1 MNIVL
6 LVPLFLLG
14 NLKPMEIVVIAVVI
28 LRVFGG
34 RKIPELMRGLGKGI
48 RGFKEGLND
57 MTEEINRPVEKPGEK
72 PDATSSASGKDADK

>member
-14 NLKPMEIVVIAVVI
+14 NLKPVEIVVIAVVI
-28 LRVFGG
+28 LLVFGG

-48 RGFKEGLND
+48 RGFKEGLNG
-57 MTEEINRPVEKPGEK
+57 MTEEINRPLEKQGEK
-72 PDATSSASGKDADK
+72 TDATSSASGKDADK

>member
-6 LVPLFLLG
+6 LVPLFIG

-28 LRVFGG
+28 LLVFGG

-48 RGFKEGLND
+48 RGFKEGLNG
-57 MTEEINRPVEKPGEK
+57 MTEEINCPLEKQGEK
-72 PDATSSASGKDADK
+72 TDAASSVNGKDADK

>member
-6 LVPLFLLG
+6 LVPLFLG

-28 LRVFGG
+28 LLVFGG

-48 RGFKEGLND
+48 RGFKEGLNG

-72 PDATSSASGKDADK
+72 TDATASAGGKDVDK

>member
-1 MNIVL
+1 MNFVL
-6 LVPLFLLG
+6 LVPLFLG

-28 LRVFGG
+28 LLVFGG

-48 RGFKEGLND
+48 RGFKEGLNG
-57 MTEEINRPVEKPGEK
+57 MSEEINRPVEKPGEK

>member
-6 LVPLFLLG
+6 LVPLFLG

-28 LRVFGG
+28 LLVFGG

-48 RGFKEGLND
+48 RGFKEGLNG

-72 PDATSSASGKDADK
+72 ADATSSASGKDADK

>member
-6 LVPLFLLG
+6 LVPLFLG

-28 LRVFGG
+28 LLVFGG

-48 RGFKEGLND
+48 RGFKEGLNG
-57 MTEEINRPVEKPGEK
+57 MTEEINRPVEKSGEK
-72 PDATSSASGKDADK
+72 TDATSSAGCKDADK

>member
-6 LVPLFLLG
+6 LVPLFLG

-28 LRVFGG
+28 LLVFGG

-48 RGFKEGLND
+48 RGFKEGLNG
-57 MTEEINRPVEKPGEK
+57 MTEEINRPVEKPGENT
-72 PDATSSASGKDADK
+72 DATSSAGGKDADK

>member
-28 LRVFGG
+28 LLVFGG

-48 RGFKEGLND
+48 RGFKEGLNG
-57 MTEEINRPVEKPGEK
+57 MTEEINRPVEKSGEK
-72 PDATSSASGKDADK
+72 TDATSSASGKDADK

>member
-6 LVPLFLLG
+6 LVPLFLG

-28 LRVFGG
+28 LLVFGG

-48 RGFKEGLND
+48 RGFKEGLNG
-57 MTEEINRPVEKPGEK
+57 MTEEINRPLEKQGEK
-72 PDATSSASGKDADK
+72 TDATSSVSGKDADK

>member
-6 LVPLFLLG
+6 LVPLFLG

-28 LRVFGG
+28 LLVFGG

-72 PDATSSASGKDADK
+72 TDATPSAGGNDADK

>member
-6 LVPLFLLG
+6 LVPLFIG

-28 LRVFGG
+28 LLVFGG

-48 RGFKEGLND
+48 RGFKEGLNG
-57 MTEEINRPVEKPGEK
+57 MTEEINRPLEKQGEK
-72 PDATSSASGKDADK
+72 TDAASSVNGKDADK

>member
-6 LVPLFLLG
+6 LVPLFLG

-28 LRVFGG
+28 LLVFGG

-48 RGFKEGLND
+48 RGFKEGLNG

-72 PDATSSASGKDADK
+72 TDAASSAGGKDADK

>member
-6 LVPLFLLG
+6 LVPLSLLG

-28 LRVFGG
+28 LLVFGG

-48 RGFKEGLND
+48 RGFKEGLNG
-57 MTEEINRPVEKPGEK
+57 MTEEINRPVEKPGENT
-72 PDATSSASGKDADK
+72 DATSSVSGKDADK

>member
-6 LVPLFLLG
+6 LVPLFLG

-28 LRVFGG
+28 LLVFGG

-48 RGFKEGLND
+48 RGFKEGLNG
-57 MTEEINRPVEKPGEK
+57 MSEEINRPVEKPGEK
-72 PDATSSASGKDADK
+72 TDATSSVSGKDADK

>member
-6 LVPLFLLG
+6 LVPLFLG

-28 LRVFGG
+28 LLVFGG

-48 RGFKEGLND
+48 RGFKEGLNG
-57 MTEEINRPVEKPGEK
+57 MSEEINRPVEKPGEK

>member
-1 MNIVL
+1 
-6 LVPLFLLG
+6 
-14 NLKPMEIVVIAVVI
+14 MEIVVIAVVI
-28 LRVFGG
+28 LLVFGG

-72 PDATSSASGKDADK
+72 TDATPSAGGNDADK

>member
-6 LVPLFLLG
+6 LVPLFLG
-14 NLKPMEIVVIAVVI
+14 NLKPMEIVIIAVVI
-28 LRVFGG
+28 LLVFGG

-48 RGFKEGLND
+48 RGFKEGLNG

-72 PDATSSASGKDADK
+72 PDATSSAGGKDADK

>member
-6 LVPLFLLG
+6 LVPLFLG

-28 LRVFGG
+28 LLVFGG

-48 RGFKEGLND
+48 RGFKEGLNG
-57 MTEEINRPVEKPGEK
+57 MTEEINRPLEKQGEK
-72 PDATSSASGKDADK
+72 TDATSSVSGKNADK

>member
-6 LVPLFLLG
+6 LVPLFLG

-28 LRVFGG
+28 LLVFGG

-48 RGFKEGLND
+48 RGFKEGLNG
-57 MTEEINRPVEKPGEK
+57 MTEEINRPVEKSGEK
-72 PDATSSASGKDADK
+72 DGVNSSADGNSADK

>member
-6 LVPLFLLG
+6 LVPLFLG

-28 LRVFGG
+28 LLVFGG

-48 RGFKEGLND
+48 RGFKEGLSG
-57 MTEEINRPVEKPGEK
+57 MTEEINRPVEKPGDK
-72 PDATSSASGKDADK
+72 NDATHSAGGKDADK

>member
-6 LVPLFLLG
+6 LVPLFLG

-28 LRVFGG
+28 LLVFGG

-48 RGFKEGLND
+48 RGFKEGLNG
-57 MTEEINRPVEKPGEK
+57 MTEEINRPLEKQGEK
-72 PDATSSASGKDADK
+72 TDETSSASGKNADK